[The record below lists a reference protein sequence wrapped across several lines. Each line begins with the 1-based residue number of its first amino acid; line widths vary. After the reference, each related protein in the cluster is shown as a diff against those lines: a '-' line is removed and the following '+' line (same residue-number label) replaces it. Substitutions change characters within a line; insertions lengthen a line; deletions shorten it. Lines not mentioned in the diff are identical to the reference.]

1 MIQVATFTNI
11 TKKELSSLT
20 TCHNLTA
27 NCLQRE
33 CPHCGTSNLKP
44 TFESLLSKLYRDE
57 PLHWFEWEYIKIQ
70 KKDNIKTCMSCKS
83 HETSLLGLFD
93 DLDDDPL
100 QYPAHVFRAGWQ
112 HEQMCQCI
120 SKLKEGE
127 AAAVTNFSEN
137 YSCRFQ
143 NKILTA
149 FFDQNQVTLR
159 PKMFYYDKEIDG
171 EIRRVK

>member
-1 MIQVATFTNI
+1 MIQRLPHSLTSP
-11 TKKELSSLT
+11 KKEFHILL
-20 TCHNLTA
+20 HITA

-33 CPHCGTSNLKP
+33 CLHCGASNLKP
-44 TFESLLSKLYRDE
+44 TFESLLSKYRDE
-57 PLHWFEWEYIKIQ
+57 PLRWFKWECIKIQ
-70 KKDNIKTCMSCKS
+70 KKDNVKACMSCKS
-83 HETSLLGLFD
+83 HETSLFGLFD

-112 HEQMCQCI
+112 PEQMCQCI
-120 SKLKEGE
+120 SKLEEGE

-149 FFDQNQVTLR
+149 FFDHMTKKLMVR
-159 PKMFYYDKEIDG
+159 SG
-171 EIRRVK
+171 E